1 MEVKVA
7 ASAGFCFGVKRAVD
21 LVYEETEKSQGRV
34 YTMGPIIHNEQVVSD
49 LEKRGVRIIGDDL
62 IDPET
67 GQLPSP
73 ESTII
78 LRSHGVSREMTEKIK
93 ATGCKVA
100 NATCPFVRKIHDIV
114 EKRSREGYHIVIIGS
129 PVHPEVQGIRGWVG
143 GTCSIVENAGDIEA
157 LRAYRDRPMWVVSQT
172 TFNHNKFKELVE
184 IMEKMGY
191 HVVVT
196 NTICSATKERQT
208 EALELARTS
217 DTMIVIGGK
226 HSSNTQKL
234 YDICLSQCKN
244 TYHIQTLDDL
254 VTVNIQSDSCVGIT
268 AGASTPNTII
278 QEVFAHVRG
287 TEL

>member
-114 EKRSREGYHIVIIGS
+114 ENE
-129 PVHPEVQGIRGWVG
+129 
-143 GTCSIVENAGDIEA
+143 AGKDI
-157 LRAYRDRPMWVVSQT
+157 
-172 TFNHNKFKELVE
+172 
-184 IMEKMGY
+184 
-191 HVVVT
+191 
-196 NTICSATKERQT
+196 
-208 EALELARTS
+208 TS
-217 DTMIVIGGK
+217 
-226 HSSNTQKL
+226 
-234 YDICLSQCKN
+234 
-244 TYHIQTLDDL
+244 
-254 VTVNIQSDSCVGIT
+254 
-268 AGASTPNTII
+268 
-278 QEVFAHVRG
+278 
-287 TEL
+287 

>member
-78 LRSHGVSREMTEKIK
+78 LRSHGVSRELTEKIK

-100 NATCPFVRKIHDIV
+100 NATCPFVKKIHDIV
-114 EKRSREGYHIVIIGS
+114 DKRSREGYHIVIIGS
-129 PVHPEVQGIRGWVG
+129 PVHPEVQGMGRR
-143 GTCSIVENAGDIEA
+143 N
-157 LRAYRDRPMWVVSQT
+157 LLDRRECRR
-172 TFNHNKFKELVE
+172 H
-184 IMEKMGY
+184 
-191 HVVVT
+191 
-196 NTICSATKERQT
+196 
-208 EALELARTS
+208 
-217 DTMIVIGGK
+217 
-226 HSSNTQKL
+226 
-234 YDICLSQCKN
+234 
-244 TYHIQTLDDL
+244 
-254 VTVNIQSDSCVGIT
+254 
-268 AGASTPNTII
+268 
-278 QEVFAHVRG
+278 
-287 TEL
+287 